1 MQLPFMHIATIMSMM
16 FLASKKNVSMIDW
29 LDDFLV
35 RSILAGLMMVSIAAP
50 MGCLMVWQRLAFLSD
65 TLGHAAVLGVGIGL
79 LLEVNPMFGV
89 LAVVILIVFSLS
101 QVANFNNALS
111 ETTLA
116 IISHTGL
123 AGGLILLGA
132 LPSNSVSLEAILFG
146 DLLAT
151 TRSDLLMILVTTL
164 ILLVLLIRHWRPF
177 VALSVSR
184 EIAQAE
190 GISVRKE
197 QFLMYMMIALLVAV
211 LMKVMGV
218 LLIAAMLVIPTTSA
232 RLLSQNPEQMVL
244 FSAVFGVLSLA
255 GGITGSFHFDWQT
268 GPSIVLSATIF
279 LVITLLVTR
288 QISLWTRRR
297 SG

>member
-1 MQLPFMHIATIMSMM
+1 MM
-16 FLASKKNVSMIDW
+16 YLGNRRAASMIDW

-151 TRSDLLMILVTTL
+151 TRADLLMILLTTL
-164 ILLVLLIRHWRPF
+164 ILLILLLRHWRPF

-232 RLLSQNPEQMVL
+232 RLLSHNPEKMVF
-244 FSAVFGVLSLA
+244 FSAVFGILSLA
-255 GGITGSFHFDWQT
+255 GGITSSFQFDWQT
-268 GPSIVLSATIF
+268 GPSIVLSATAF
-279 LVITLLVTR
+279 LIITLLVTR
-288 QISLWTRRR
+288 QISLWTRR
-297 SG
+297 